1 VIADFAAFH
10 DKTATLKDRSMS
22 RLPLRHPSNCDF
34 SSEPCAIALQDKAM
48 SRIIAFLA
56 AEGITFAIGAYRTAP
71 PGFRRGRTT
80 VETADLAARL
90 GYARL
95 TDGALS

>member
-1 VIADFAAFH
+1 
-10 DKTATLKDRSMS
+10 
-22 RLPLRHPSNCDF
+22 
-34 SSEPCAIALQDKAM
+34 M